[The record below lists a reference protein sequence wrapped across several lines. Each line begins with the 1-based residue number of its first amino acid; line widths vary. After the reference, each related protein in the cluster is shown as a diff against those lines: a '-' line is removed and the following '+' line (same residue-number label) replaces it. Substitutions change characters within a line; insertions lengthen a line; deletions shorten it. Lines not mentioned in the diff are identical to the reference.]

1 MCGVSGCGKSTVG
14 AALAARLD
22 APFVDADDL
31 HPPANIAKMA
41 AGHPLTD
48 SDRMPWLDTV
58 GVWLEHH
65 EGGVCACSAL
75 RHGYRDRLRAFAS
88 DVRFVMLSVEH
99 DVVAARVRARHGHFM
114 PATLVD
120 SQFADLEPLGPDE
133 PGITVDATMPLEA
146 IVEEIVDRVLR

>member
-1 MCGVSGCGKSTVG
+1 MCI
-14 AALAARLD
+14 R
-22 APFVDADDL
+22 
-31 HPPANIAKMA
+31 
-41 AGHPLTD
+41 D
-48 SDRMPWLDTV
+48 S
-58 GVWLEHH
+58 
-65 EGGVCACSAL
+65 
-75 RHGYRDRLRAFAS
+75 YRDRLRAFAS